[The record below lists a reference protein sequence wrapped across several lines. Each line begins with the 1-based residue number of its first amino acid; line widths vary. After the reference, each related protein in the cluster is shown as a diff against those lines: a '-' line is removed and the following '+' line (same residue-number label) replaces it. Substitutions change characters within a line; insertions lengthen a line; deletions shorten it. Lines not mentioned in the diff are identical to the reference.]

1 MRKLLLL
8 LLTLCTFAAQSQ
20 QFQNPLIYKTGNYSV
35 FTVGV
40 SMSEGEEFGSAIS
53 TALPKDTIMPL
64 GVFMINVGI
73 GWRAEEDHNDEDLEF
88 LRTIEASVEVH
99 DYYGRNLQGVKEDPL
114 MTYRLDDTSSDFLE
128 DGTEGYSPKQVFVGT
143 EIGGHYNW
151 SWTVNNGIGEE
162 SGHVQLNCNPKN
174 AIWGLND
181 DGESELKEYKKLTIR
196 SKINTGFPYEVTKYQ
211 GKAKYT
217 VYSPDSV
224 VICQKE
230 IDLRISPDST
240 MNGQLQ
246 EDVVCEIDSARH
258 GDYHVVFEAPFL
270 DKPQSWKIEVI
281 DPLAGASSKN
291 PVDATYR
298 LAERNFKEAGKGKG
312 WKYSGSVAPTYFTD
326 SAIVS
331 MSAMVV
337 RPAEDGGDN
346 SFTLTQTVSKM
357 PQGFYTLTLPVAFQ
371 PCTFAKMQFNEE
383 ILAFVDANGVSK
395 KAKHILTDV
404 ARNTSV
410 NSNGATHIAL
420 EVPSND
426 IAFANSMSKY
436 TQKVVFEVKEDSLIT
451 IGVHKNHTDSLGEIT
466 AIGAAEL
473 VFYGDALPYGTVA
486 FPQDSVFAAGD
497 SLLTTVKLYDGLG
510 GKVPEDNQISLLI
523 APITEQ
529 GTIDR
534 DHILLTKE
542 ENADKAGEYD
552 VSVVL
557 PADGECPA
565 GEYVLFVASLV
576 HDGKYEVNEYKV
588 IQIKGA
594 TAIEEVRAD
603 AGANEVAPIYNL
615 SGVRLSKDEN
625 LKGVYIQG
633 GKKLIRTK

>member
-1 MRKLLLL
+1 M
-8 LLTLCTFAAQSQ
+8 LLTLCTLAVQAQ
-20 QFQNPLIYKTGNYSV
+20 QFQNPLTHKTGNYSV

-40 SMSEGEEFGSAIS
+40 SISEGDNPASGIS
-53 TALPKDTIMPL
+53 TPLPKDTIMPL
-64 GVFMINVGI
+64 GMFQVTVGI

-88 LRTIEASVEVH
+88 LRSILATVEVH
-99 DYYGRNLQGVKEDPL
+99 DYYGRNLQGVKDDPL
-114 MTYRLDDTSSDFLE
+114 MTYRLDDCSSEFLE
-128 DGTEGYSPKQVFVGT
+128 DGTEGYSPSQVFVGT

-151 SWTVNNGIGEE
+151 SWSVNNGIGEE
-162 SGHVQLNCNPKN
+162 SGHVQLNCDPKN
-174 AIWGLND
+174 LIWGLND

-196 SKINTGFPYEVTKYQ
+196 SKINTGFPYDVAKYQ

-217 VYSPDSV
+217 VYSPDSA

-246 EDVVCEIDSARH
+246 EDIVCEVDSARH

-270 DKPQSWKIEVI
+270 DKPQSWKIEVV

-291 PVDATYR
+291 PVNATYR

-312 WKYSGSVAPTYFTD
+312 WKYSGSVAPTYYSD

-346 SFTLTQTVSKM
+346 SFTLTQTISKM
-357 PQGFYTLTLPVAFQ
+357 PQGFYTLTLPVAYQ
-371 PCTFAKMQFNEE
+371 PCAFDKMQFNEE

-395 KAKHILTDV
+395 KAKHILTNV
-404 ARNTSV
+404 TRNTSV

-473 VFYGDALPYGTVA
+473 MFYGDALPYGTVA

-497 SLLTTVKLYDGLG
+497 SLKTTVVLYDGLG
-510 GKVPEDNQISLLI
+510 GKVPADNQIQLLV
-523 APITEQ
+523 APVTEQ
-529 GTIDR
+529 GTLDR
-534 DHILLTKE
+534 EHVLLSLE
-542 ENADKAGEYD
+542 EEAGKAGEYD
-552 VSVVL
+552 MSVAL
-557 PADGECPA
+557 PEADKLPVGTYA
-565 GEYVLFVASLV
+565 LVIASLQIN
-576 HDGKYEVNEYKV
+576 GKYELIENKTFQV
-588 IQIKGA
+588 KGA
-594 TAIEEVRAD
+594 TAIEEVKAT
-603 AGANEVAPIYNL
+603 AYEAAPIYNL
-615 SGVRLSKDEN
+615 SGVRQNSNTDV
-625 LKGVYIQG
+625 KGIYIQG
-633 GKKLIRTK
+633 GKKLLVK